1 MGTKIAPVRRF
12 ALALPEVTE
21 QPHFHLSSFR
31 VRGKIFATV
40 PDESHIHIFVDE
52 AEREIA
58 VATNPSAN
66 EKLWWGKSVVGVR
79 VTLAAA
85 KLADVKGLLEAAWEK
100 RAPKA
105 RKGSKQ
111 CD

>member
-21 QPHFHLSSFR
+21 EPHFHLSSFR

-40 PDESHIHIFVDE
+40 PPDEEHIHIF
-52 AEREIA
+52 
-58 VATNPSAN
+58 
-66 EKLWWGKSVVGVR
+66 
-79 VTLAAA
+79 
-85 KLADVKGLLEAAWEK
+85 KGLLEAAWEK